1 MNSYKFSLNILLVDD
16 HQMITDGLTQILKS
30 EKTIGQIQ
38 TAKNGHEAIDIART
52 EAIDIVVM
60 DINMPKLSG
69 AEATKIIKA
78 EHPAI
83 KIIVVSMLGEA
94 PVVNKLLKSGA
105 DAFIHK
111 DAGKAE
117 LIKAIDKVMHGEKYV
132 SPEISMNLFNHLNE
146 TGKNTASEKH
156 LTKRE
161 LEIIGEISNG
171 LTNSE
176 IATKL
181 FLSSVTVDTHRKN
194 ILAKLGL
201 KNTAALVRY
210 AMENKL
216 I

>member
-1 MNSYKFSLNILLVDD
+1 
-16 HQMITDGLTQILKS
+16 
-30 EKTIGQIQ
+30 
-38 TAKNGHEAIDIART
+38 
-52 EAIDIVVM
+52 
-60 DINMPKLSG
+60 
-69 AEATKIIKA
+69 
-78 EHPAI
+78 
-83 KIIVVSMLGEA
+83 MLGDA
-94 PVVNKLLKSGA
+94 VIVNKLLRSGA

-132 SPEISMNLFNHLNE
+132 SPDISMTLINHLSE
-146 TGKNTASEKH
+146 GGKDTIAQKN

-161 LEIIGEISNG
+161 VEIIGHIGNG
-171 LTNSE
+171 LTNNE

-201 KNTAALVRY
+201 KNTASLVRY

-216 I
+216 L